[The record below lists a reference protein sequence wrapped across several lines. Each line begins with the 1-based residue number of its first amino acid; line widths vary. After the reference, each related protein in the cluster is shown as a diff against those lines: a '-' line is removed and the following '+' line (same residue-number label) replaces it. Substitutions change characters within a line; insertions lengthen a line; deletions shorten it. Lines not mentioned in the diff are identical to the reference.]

1 MSGDPLTLIDKGKKP
16 LSQHVGIQDSIARE
30 CSENN
35 GASETQRQEQV
46 VALFL
51 SSHSIAT
58 DRAYRKDLIALTDI
72 LGASGAEDAGVWIL
86 GATSSE
92 VNLIAAIWQRQML
105 SNGLSPATVNR
116 RIAAVRSLL
125 ALGRALGVTASEIR
139 LGDLRTCPTRD
150 TRGPGAKAVAQM
162 VMVLAHERTPKAL
175 RDLCILRLLYDL
187 GLRRAEAVS
196 IDVED
201 VDLER
206 GELWV
211 KGKGKSAKERFGL
224 PGPTLKTL
232 TGWLDAR
239 GSAPGPLFTN
249 FDRASKG
256 GRLTPSSVYRIVRGL
271 GERVGVLARPH
282 GIRHTAVT
290 EAIKLAAREGL
301 DLSVV
306 QAFSRHADPRTL
318 FLYRDAEGDPQASIS
333 SAIADGLSA
342 RGCDK

>member
-1 MSGDPLTLIDKGKKP
+1 MNKSANLPIPMSQSSTGQATYP
-16 LSQHVGIQDSIARE
+16 
-30 CSENN
+30 
-35 GASETQRQEQV
+35 EQV
-46 VALFL
+46 MALFL
-51 SSHSIAT
+51 SSHSAAT
-58 DRAYRKDLIALTDI
+58 NYAYRKDLVALADF
-72 LGASGAEDAGVWIL
+72 LNSLSAEEAGVWLL

-92 VNLIAAIWQRQML
+92 VNLVIKTWQRQML
-105 SNGLSPATVNR
+105 SSGLSPATVNR
-116 RIAAVRSLL
+116 RLAAVRSLL
-125 ALGRALGVTASEIR
+125 ALGRALGATASEIR

-150 TRGPGAKAVAQM
+150 TRGPGANAIAQM
-162 VMVLAHERTPKAL
+162 LALLEREKTPKSQ

-187 GLRRAEAVS
+187 GLRRAEVVS

-211 KGKGKSAKERFGL
+211 KGKGRSAKERFGL
-224 PGPTLKTL
+224 PAPTLTAL
-232 TGWLDAR
+232 AVWLDAR
-239 GSAPGPLFTN
+239 GGAPGPLFTN

-256 GRLTPSSVYRIVRGL
+256 GRLSPSSVYRIVRAL
-271 GERVGVLARPH
+271 GERVGVQARPH

-318 FLYRDAEGDPQASIS
+318 FLYRDAEGDPQASVS
-333 SAIADGLSA
+333 SAIANRLSA
-342 RGCDK
+342 